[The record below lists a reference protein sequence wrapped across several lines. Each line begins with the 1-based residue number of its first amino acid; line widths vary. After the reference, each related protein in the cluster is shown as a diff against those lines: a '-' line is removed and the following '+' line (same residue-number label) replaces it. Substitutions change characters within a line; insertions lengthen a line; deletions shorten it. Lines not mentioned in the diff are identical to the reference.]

1 MKVNITF
8 LFPLFLDCIIMFN
21 SHFGLMIFYSFYS
34 CQEHLEQQNIS
45 FLKFSPLL
53 HADIL
58 KHSAV
63 YLYLFITFLYFY
75 FFSLFLRSCSHKWMF
90 SKILSEFIF
99 WIYFL
104 RLSLS
109 TPDVL
114 SVLFFQFFNF
124 PLTISCLLS
133 SINLILIWMKL
144 T

>member
-8 LFPLFLDCIIMFN
+8 LFSLILDCIIMFN

-34 CQEHLEQQNIS
+34 CQEHLEQQNIN

-58 KHSAV
+58 KYSAV

-75 FFSLFLRSCSHKWMF
+75 FFSLFLRSYSHKWMF